1 MRFSLCIPLL
11 GSALLLATPT
21 RVARAETP
29 SSEAEVESRRE
40 RAKLE
45 FKRGSELFN
54 AGQYQKAVTAFMAA
68 DRLAP
73 SAALSFNIALAYEKL
88 ADTSGALRWY
98 RDYLRR
104 SPRAPNAAAV
114 QARVNELSN
123 KLSRGGLQQ
132 LTVISTPGGA
142 TVMIDGRAVG
152 VTPFTGDL
160 ALGPHRL
167 QLDLPG
173 YREPGRDI
181 SLLPNVPQDLN
192 VAMAAVPAVS
202 NAAKPANNAVP
213 SPLDH
218 DGTRRFGIVP
228 WLVAGGGVVGLG
240 SALGFEL
247 ARRSQEDA
255 ADRASNQIEFKAQT
269 DKMNRHQTTARVLG
283 GVGGTLLVTGTVM
296 LLLNERTNER
306 APAAPRMGLNCTF
319 TGCTASATGSF

>member
-11 GSALLLATPT
+11 GSVLILGTVPA

-45 FKRGSELFN
+45 FKRGSDLFS

-114 QARVNELSN
+114 HARVNELSD
-123 KLSRGGLQQ
+123 KLSRSGLQQ

-173 YREPGRDI
+173 YRAPGREI
-181 SLLPNVPQDLN
+181 ALAPNVPQDLN
-192 VAMAAVPAVS
+192 VAMDAVPAKAATPAS
-202 NAAKPANNAVP
+202 NPAP
-213 SPLDH
+213 SSFDR
-218 DGTRRFGIVP
+218 DGTRRFGIAP
-228 WLVAGGGVVGLG
+228 WLVAGGGIVGLG

-247 ARRSQEDA
+247 ARRSDEDA
-255 ADRASNQIEFKAQT
+255 MQSAPNQLEFKKRT
-269 DKMNRHQTTARVLG
+269 DKMERSQTTARVLG
-283 GVGGTLLVTGTVM
+283 GLGGTLLVTGTVM
-296 LLLNERTNER
+296 LLFNER

-319 TGCTASATGSF
+319 TGCTASATGNF

>member
-1 MRFSLCIPLL
+1 MRFSLSIPLL
-11 GSALLLATPT
+11 GSLLLLGVAPT
-21 RVARAETP
+21 RAAWAETP

-40 RAKLE
+40 QAKLE
-45 FKRGSELFN
+45 FKRGSDLFS
-54 AGQYQKAVTAFMAA
+54 AGEYQKAVTAFMAA

-88 ADTSGALRWY
+88 ADTSGSLRWY

-104 SPRAPNAAAV
+104 SPRAPNAATV
-114 QARVNELSN
+114 QARVNELAN

-160 ALGPHRL
+160 ALGQHRL

-173 YREPGRDI
+173 YREPGREI
-181 SLLPNVPQDLN
+181 ALLANAPQDLN
-192 VAMAAVPAVS
+192 VAMDATPTTNPS
-202 NAAKPANNAVP
+202 KPTNDAGP
-213 SPLDH
+213 SALVR
-218 DGTRRFGIVP
+218 DGTRRFGIAP

-247 ARRSQEDA
+247 ARRSAEDA
-255 ADRASNQIEFKAQT
+255 AAHAPNQVEFKAQS
-269 DKMNRHQTTARVLG
+269 DQMERHQTTARVLA
-283 GVGGTLLVTGTVM
+283 GVSGTLLVTGTVM
-296 LLLNERTNER
+296 LLLNERT
-306 APAAPRMGLNCTF
+306 PAAPRMGLNCTF

>member
-1 MRFSLCIPLL
+1 MRFSLCIPVL
-11 GSALLLATPT
+11 GSALLLGVASP
-21 RVARAETP
+21 RVARAEAP

-45 FKRGSELFN
+45 YKRGSGLFS
-54 AGQYQKAVTAFMAA
+54 AGEYQKAVTAFMAA

-104 SPRAPNAAAV
+104 SPRAANAAAV

-142 TVMIDGRAVG
+142 TVLIDGRAVG

-160 ALGPHRL
+160 ALGSHRL
-167 QLDLPG
+167 QLHLPG
-173 YREPGRDI
+173 YREPGREI
-181 SLLPNVPQDLN
+181 ALLPNVPQDLN
-192 VAMAAVPAVS
+192 VAMAAVPPLTSAS
-202 NAAKPANNAVP
+202 AAKPANNAGPP
-213 SPLDH
+213 SLDH

-247 ARRSQEDA
+247 ARRSNEDA
-255 ADRASNQIEFKAQT
+255 ADSASNQIEFKEQI
-269 DKMNRHQTTARVLG
+269 DKMARHRTTARVLG

-296 LLLNERTNER
+296 LLLNERT
-306 APAAPRMGLNCTF
+306 PAAPRVGLNCTF

>member
-1 MRFSLCIPLL
+1 MRFSLSIPLL
-11 GSALLLATPT
+11 GSLLLLGVVPPRA
-21 RVARAETP
+21 AWAETP

-45 FKRGSELFN
+45 FKRGSDLFS

-104 SPRAPNAAAV
+104 SPHAPNAATV
-114 QARVNELSN
+114 QARINELSN

-160 ALGPHRL
+160 ALGQHRL

-173 YREPGRDI
+173 YREPGREI
-181 SLLPNVPQDLN
+181 ALQPNVPQDLN
-192 VAMAAVPAVS
+192 VAMDAVPPVP
-202 NAAKPANNAVP
+202 NPAKPAHDAGP
-213 SPLDH
+213 SALEH
-218 DGTRRFGIVP
+218 DGTRRFGIAP

-247 ARRSQEDA
+247 ARRSAEDA
-255 ADRASNQIEFKAQT
+255 ASHAPNQVEFKAQS
-269 DKMNRHQTTARVLG
+269 DKMERHQTTARVLA
-283 GVGGTLLVTGTVM
+283 GVSGTLLVTGTVM
-296 LLLNERTNER
+296 LLLNERT
-306 APAAPRMGLNCTF
+306 PTAPRMGLNCTF
-319 TGCTASATGSF
+319 TGCTASATGNF

>member
-1 MRFSLCIPLL
+1 MRFSSCIPLL
-11 GSALLLATPT
+11 GSVLMLSVVTPHS
-21 RVARAETP
+21 ARAETP

-45 FKRGSELFN
+45 FKRGSELFS

-73 SAALSFNIALAYEKL
+73 SAALSFNIALAYEQL

-104 SPRAPNAAAV
+104 SPRAPNAATV
-114 QARVNELSN
+114 QARINELSN
-123 KLSRGGLQQ
+123 KPSRSGLQQ

-160 ALGPHRL
+160 ALGQHRL

-173 YREPGRDI
+173 YREPGREI
-181 SLLPNVPQDLN
+181 ALAPNMPQDLN
-192 VAMAAVPAVS
+192 VAMDAVPPAP
-202 NAAKPANNAVP
+202 NAAKAPTEMAP
-213 SPLDH
+213 SSLDR
-218 DGTRRFGIVP
+218 DRTRRFGIAP
-228 WLVAGGGVVGLG
+228 WLIAGGGVVGLG

-247 ARRSQEDA
+247 VRRSDEDA
-255 ADRASNQIEFKAQT
+255 MESAPNQLVFKERT
-269 DKMNRHQTTARVLG
+269 DKMERHQTTARVLG
-283 GVGGTLLVTGTVM
+283 GVGGAMLVTGTVM
-296 LLLNERTNER
+296 LLFNERT
-306 APAAPRMGLNCTF
+306 PAAPRMGLNCTF

>member
-1 MRFSLCIPLL
+1 MRYSLCIPLL
-11 GSALLLATPT
+11 ASTLLLGVAPT
-21 RVARAETP
+21 RAARAETP

-45 FKRGSELFN
+45 FKRGSELFS

-104 SPRAPNAAAV
+104 SPRAPNAAEV
-114 QARVNELSN
+114 RARVNELSN

-132 LTVISTPGGA
+132 LTIISTPGGA
-142 TVMIDGRAVG
+142 TVIIDGRAVG

-160 ALGPHRL
+160 ALGTHRL

-173 YREPGRDI
+173 YREPGREI
-181 SLLPNVPQDLN
+181 ALLPNVPQDLN
-192 VAMAAVPAVS
+192 VVMTAVAPPT
-202 NAAKPANNAVP
+202 NAAKPAQMAGP
-213 SPLDH
+213 SPLQY

-247 ARRSQEDA
+247 TRRSSEDA
-255 ADRASNQIEFKAQT
+255 AGRASNQIEFKTQT
-269 DKMNRHQTTARVLG
+269 DKMARHQTTARVLG

-296 LLLNERTNER
+296 LLLNERT
-306 APAAPRMGLNCTF
+306 PAAPRMGLNCTF

>member
-1 MRFSLCIPLL
+1 MRFSSCIPLL
-11 GSALLLATPT
+11 GSLLMLGVVTPH
-21 RVARAETP
+21 VARAETP

-45 FKRGSELFN
+45 FKRGSELFS

-73 SAALSFNIALAYEKL
+73 SAALSFNIALAYEQL

-104 SPRAPNAAAV
+104 SPRAPNAATV
-114 QARVNELSN
+114 QARINELSS
-123 KLSRGGLQQ
+123 KLSHSGLQQ

-142 TVMIDGRAVG
+142 TVIVDGRAVG

-160 ALGPHRL
+160 ALGQHRL

-181 SLLPNVPQDLN
+181 ALAPNVPQDLN
-192 VAMAAVPAVS
+192 VAMDAVPP
-202 NAAKPANNAVP
+202 AANRTTVIAGTAP
-213 SPLDH
+213 SSLER
-218 DGTRRFGIVP
+218 DGTRRFGIAP

-240 SALGFEL
+240 GALGFEL
-247 ARRSQEDA
+247 ARRSDENA
-255 ADRASNQIEFKAQT
+255 AERAANQIEFKAHS
-269 DKMNRHQTTARVLG
+269 DAMNRHQTTARVLG

-296 LLLNERTNER
+296 LLLNER

>member
-1 MRFSLCIPLL
+1 MRLSFTIPLL
-11 GSALLLATPT
+11 GSLLLLGAASP
-21 RVARAETP
+21 RAARAETP

-45 FKRGSELFN
+45 FKRGSELFS
-54 AGQYQKAVTAFMAA
+54 AGQFQKAVTAFMAA

-73 SAALSFNIALAYEKL
+73 SAALSFNIALAYEQL

-114 QARVNELSN
+114 QARINELSN
-123 KLSRGGLQQ
+123 KLSRSGLQQ

-142 TVMIDGRAVG
+142 TVVIDGRAVG

-160 ALGPHRL
+160 ALGQHRL

-173 YREPGRDI
+173 YREPGREI
-181 SLLPNVPQDLN
+181 ALFPNVPQDLN
-192 VAMAAVPAVS
+192 VALDAVPPAA
-202 NAAKPANNAVP
+202 NAEKMAPRAAP
-213 SPLDH
+213 SSLEH
-218 DGTRRFGIVP
+218 DGPRRFGIAP
-228 WLVAGGGVVGLG
+228 WVVAGGGVVGLG

-247 ARRSQEDA
+247 ARRSDDRA
-255 ADRASNQIEFKAQT
+255 AARASNQIELKEHA
-269 DKMNRHQTTARVLG
+269 DAMERHQTTARVLA
-283 GVGGTLLVTGTVM
+283 GVGGALLVTGTVM
-296 LLLNERTNER
+296 LLFNEPT
-306 APAAPRMGLNCTF
+306 PAAPRMGLNCTF